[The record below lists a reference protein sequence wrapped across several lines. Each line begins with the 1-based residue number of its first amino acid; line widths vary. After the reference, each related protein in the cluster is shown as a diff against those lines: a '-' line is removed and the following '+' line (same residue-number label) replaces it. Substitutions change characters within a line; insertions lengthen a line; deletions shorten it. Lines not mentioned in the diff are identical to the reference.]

1 MIGIHHNK
9 ESSAETTADS
19 SEATTLAATDVSQTK
34 STMSPSPHLDDP
46 LHHPAKAD
54 DAEEAAVATSP
65 SLAKNRVASS
75 TISAQEADQIDKE
88 PSEDKN
94 APSDEDSE
102 NSLQEDCADPPS
114 TGNSQEASSIQE
126 PEAADNAST
135 SELSPKEE
143 IADAGSEAE
152 SPAKDD
158 VQQDELGQ
166 QQQHRQPSSFS
177 YSSTHPAQDATA
189 AVVVKPRLKR
199 PPLRPVDLGSTPKR
213 SILKKESAYPFIE
226 QPPRNPIFKSQW
238 LQSTVS
244 KLAVMSGPA
253 TPTAYTANSPSMFRK
268 LVTQATAATA
278 ATPSTIPT
286 ASMNDRPQR
295 PTGPPIFVN
304 NERPLSFLESN
315 GSAASLL
322 SDKSMKRVRFSVGQL
337 TTEHVFHHDDAYE
350 SAEESDQRSRE
361 VEITPRAPEPK
372 KVMTTS
378 EGVIVDDNIYTAKEI
393 MHYYLVACN
402 NREEF
407 PVDRLVADMRA
418 ASSRPAN
425 PLLTTI
431 DLSGEQLPRK
441 TLDPISDVLTLEF
454 GLKHLI
460 LDNCGLEDD
469 TLKMLLYSLL
479 LTDTLTVL
487 SVQDNKKI
495 KSTGFKYISVFV
507 KKTKSL
513 KSLNVSG
520 IPMDKKSVEF
530 LAHAL
535 RVGRL
540 GFGSRLEELRMDQC
554 GMRGNLLEIMAP
566 AIRESNLRHVS
577 MRSNRIGAS
586 GGVWLGVLM
595 RDYDDQPNKAIPNNN
610 EEQGFKR
617 VFPGVANPELLKRT
631 RGVEVLDVSDNDLR
645 QGADFVAQTLRRN
658 MSLKCLVLANNN
670 LDPAR
675 LAVLADALK
684 LNIGLQA
691 LDLSNNR
698 VGGPVI
704 TGINALT
711 QKLSFNKTLT
721 KLSLSNTGLQSEGAI
736 ALAEFLPETRT
747 LTQLDL
753 TGNELVDIAGVMAL
767 SVSIRM
773 NKSLTCLDMNVP
785 PNDAEFA
792 RLSRDILRACI
803 RNMEDKTGSNTG
815 MPSAD
820 DMPTN
825 TIFHQPSPTFIP
837 EPSTPSVEDHRWLLL
852 EGVAGEL
859 YRTRE
864 TLSAMEKALNHEK
877 AMRRDWM
884 EHLYRR
890 GTAEAQVAASVASTE
905 ETGED
910 GQPPNPPPTTIVR
923 SPQEQKMLDIV
934 KGILYRGPPQV
945 ELYYHQCK
953 RHQANILHLI
963 SRVDNERALI
973 ELENM
978 SNLVN
983 VFLQAYRALFAL
995 PEMPTG
1001 LVVGK
1006 RMNSLPPLTPVG
1018 QQQQEQQPSASES
1031 ELLPETQTD
1040 LQESP
1045 ALEKEQGAGPDLG
1058 QTQDQIVP
1066 EVLTEEPG
1074 SDLESSFLLEDED
1087 DMDDELYT
1095 NDELIDVRRSSL
1107 LGENHRSSTSLDEP
1121 DTGERE
1127 RSYHGR
1133 GLKPTPV
1140 TTTPSSSTIAPSD
1153 SERSPSL
1160 LASPLEMLRKAA
1172 EEEEGEILRRGKD
1185 LLENEL
1191 GNEVAEES
1199 MTGEQL
1205 KIQILAGEG
1214 KT

>member
-9 ESSAETTADS
+9 ETATETTPS
-19 SEATTLAATDVSQTK
+19 SPEASAVAATGISQAK
-34 STMSPSPHLDDP
+34 STMSPSNLDDP
-46 LHHPAKAD
+46 LHDQATTGGAEEPPVMAASSPAD
-54 DAEEAAVATSP
+54 DK
-65 SLAKNRVASS
+65 LASS
-75 TISAQEADQIDKE
+75 TISAQKTDQLDRE
-88 PSEDKN
+88 PSENNDADNDKD
-94 APSDEDSE
+94 PE
-102 NSLQEDCADPPS
+102 NSLQQSSPDPSS
-114 TGNSQEASSIQE
+114 TGNSQDHSSVQE
-126 PEAADNAST
+126 PKTADLGPT

-143 IADAGSEAE
+143 DHHADGEVNQVI
-152 SPAKDD
+152 KDD
-158 VQQDELGQ
+158 MQQQGEDQ

-177 YSSTHPAQDATA
+177 FSSLHSAQNAPVA
-189 AVVVKPRLKR
+189 ARPKLKR
-199 PPLRPVDLGSTPKR
+199 PPLRPVDLRNTPKR

-253 TPTAYTANSPSMFRK
+253 APTAYTANSPSMFRK

-278 ATPSTIPT
+278 ATPSAIPT

-350 SAEESDQRSRE
+350 SAEESDQRPRD
-361 VEITPRAPEPK
+361 VEITPTMPEPK

-378 EGVIVDDNIYTAKEI
+378 EGVVVDDNIYTAKEI

-407 PVDRLVADMRA
+407 PVDRLVADMRS

-431 DLSGEQLPRK
+431 DLSGELLPRK
-441 TLDPISDVLTLEF
+441 TLDPIADVLTLEF

-520 IPMDKKSVEF
+520 VPMDKKSVEF

-554 GMRGNLLEIMAP
+554 GLRGNLLEIMAP
-566 AIRESNLRHVS
+566 AIRESNLRQVS

-586 GGVWLGVLM
+586 GGVWIGVLM

-698 VGGPVI
+698 VGGPVV

-711 QKLSFNKTLT
+711 QKLSYNKTLT

-803 RNMEDKTGSNTG
+803 RNMEDKTGSNAG

-837 EPSTPSVEDHRWLLL
+837 EPSAPSVEDHRWLLL

-890 GTAEAQVAASVASTE
+890 GTAEAQVAASVSSTE
-905 ETGED
+905 ENGVE
-910 GQPPNPPPTTIVR
+910 GQPQPPPPAVVR
-923 SPQEQKMLDIV
+923 SPQEQKMFDIV

-963 SRVDNERALI
+963 SRVDNERALL

-1006 RMNSLPPLTPVG
+1006 RMNSLPPLTHVG
-1018 QQQQEQQPSASES
+1018 QQHQHQRQQEPQGPQEPPSASEA
-1031 ELLPETQTD
+1031 ELQQQASLD
-1040 LQESP
+1040 DSP
-1045 ALEKEQGAGPDLG
+1045 ALEEEQESRPDAR
-1058 QTQDQIVP
+1058 QQHQDQTVP
-1066 EVLTEEPG
+1066 EVLTEEPEG
-1074 SDLESSFLLEDED
+1074 DLESSFLLEDED

-1107 LGENHRSSTSLDEP
+1107 LGENHRSSTSLEEP
-1121 DTGERE
+1121 NAEERE

-1140 TTTPSSSTIAPSD
+1140 TTTPSLSAIAPSD

-1160 LASPLEMLRKAA
+1160 LASPLEVLRKAA
-1172 EEEEGEILRRGKD
+1172 EEEEGE
-1185 LLENEL
+1185 
-1191 GNEVAEES
+1191 
-1199 MTGEQL
+1199 
-1205 KIQILAGEG
+1205 
-1214 KT
+1214 